1 MAAWNEMMRALGAIA
16 LVAVMI
22 AAHSAPAGADDF
34 YAGKT
39 VDLIVGGAPGGGVD
53 IYARAIAQHL
63 GRHIPGNPAIVVKD
77 MPGAGSARAGH
88 YISAVAPKNGLTIGA
103 IMPGTI

>member
-1 MAAWNEMMRALGAIA
+1 MATWNEIKKALGAIA
-16 LVAVMI
+16 LGAVMI
-22 AAHSAPAGADDF
+22 AAHS
-34 YAGKT
+34 
-39 VDLIVGGAPGGGVD
+39 APGGGVD

-103 IMPGTI
+103 IMPGTIVGPLLDEKPDTSFDPTRV